1 MKILGM
7 IYFCLA
13 VLLVTNSAVAQSARK
28 AERQI
33 FEATNRERQ
42 SRGLP
47 ALVWNDDLALAAR
60 QHAEAMAQSNT
71 LSHQLPGEASLPTRA
86 RKAGV
91 KFTSL
96 SENVAV
102 GTSTEDISGQ
112 WVKSAAHHAN
122 LLDTDMNATGVGVAE
137 RNGKLF
143 AAEDFAKL
151 RP

>member
-13 VLLVTNSAVAQSARK
+13 ILLVTNSAVAQSARQ

-33 FEATNRERQ
+33 FDSTNRERR

-60 QHAEAMAQSNT
+60 QHAEAMAQSHT

-102 GTSTEDISGQ
+102 GTTAEDIAGQ
-112 WVKSAAHHAN
+112 WIKSSAHREN
-122 LLDTDMNATGVGVAE
+122 LLDPEMTATGVGVAE
-137 RNGKLF
+137 RDGKLF
-143 AAEDFAKL
+143 AAEDFAKV